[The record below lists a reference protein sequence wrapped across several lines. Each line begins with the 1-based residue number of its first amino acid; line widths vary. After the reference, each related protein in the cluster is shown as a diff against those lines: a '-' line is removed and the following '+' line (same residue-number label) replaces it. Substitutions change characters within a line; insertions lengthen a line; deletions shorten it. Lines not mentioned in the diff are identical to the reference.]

1 YDIVVLDIGMPIKTG
16 LEVLRNIRN
25 RGIKVPIILL
35 TDRDGLEDRI
45 KGLDLGADDYLTQP
59 FELKELVA
67 RIKAISRRNDT
78 RSGKSVNEEI
88 RFGDYS
94 FNPSS

>member
-1 YDIVVLDIGMPIKTG
+1 MTA
-16 LEVLRNIRN
+16 
-25 RGIKVPIILL
+25 
-35 TDRDGLEDRI
+35 RDGLEDRI
-45 KGLDLGADDYLTQP
+45 KGLDLGADDYLTKP

-67 RIKAISRRNDT
+67 RIKAISRRIDT

-94 FNPSS
+94 FNPSSETVTKDGVIIPVSKKRVSAFSYIGTKCW